1 MSNLEIVD
9 QLKEAKMNRHGI
21 LQIIKD
27 YGITSLQ
34 EKTKR
39 FCERSLEKVN
49 SLILHWIYC
58 KMSARSVAEIRLLH
72 QAEKQA
78 YSVTIMRLE
87 RNCVVRT
94 IKPSFV

>member
-39 FCERSLEKVN
+39 FCERSLEKVT
-49 SLILHWIYC
+49 
-58 KMSARSVAEIRLLH
+58 V
-72 QAEKQA
+72 
-78 YSVTIMRLE
+78 
-87 RNCVVRT
+87 
-94 IKPSFV
+94 